1 MRLNHSQL
9 APAANQTNPFCL
21 FTGKF
26 SKAFFLLPAICWLLA
41 AQGLHAQTT
50 WYVNAA
56 AAPGGDGT
64 SWAGA
69 YQSLQQAL
77 AAAGSG
83 HKIWVAEGTY
93 NNGSFVM
100 KNGVEI
106 LGGFPNTGNPGLGDR
121 DWMAHV
127 TTLSGGTNVILNNF
141 TVGSPLTGTAVLDG
155 FTITGGAGGANG
167 GGMFNQYASPTV
179 KNCVFSGN
187 SALQGAGMYNLN
199 SSSPTVTNC
208 VFSDNTCDGP
218 GLKYGGGMCNVASS
232 PTVTNCLFTNNL
244 SADYGGGLYN
254 ELNADPLVLN
264 CTFSANSGYSAVHN
278 RYAGCNPTIKNCIV
292 WGNTGG
298 ITDDGASSTVTY
310 SIVQGGFAGTGNLNV
325 DPLFVSSTDFHLQ
338 NNSPARGAATSAGAP
353 ATDFD
358 GDARP
363 QSGGYDMGYDEV
375 VPNCPAP
382 GTIWYVNAAAAPEG
396 NGASWD
402 CAFQDVQLA
411 LAAASSGHKIWVAEG
426 TYKPTSGTDRTISF
440 VMKNGVEILGGF
452 PNTGDPDLG
461 DRDWVAHVTTLS
473 GDVGAGNADSY
484 HVIFNNF
491 TSGSP
496 LTSTAKLD
504 GFTITGGNANGAS
517 ANGDGGGMSNVYAS
531 PSVTNC
537 TFSGNNAAYGG
548 GMINNNYSAPS
559 VTNCMFS
566 GNTTSQY
573 GAGMQNSNSSS
584 PTVSN
589 CTFSGNTATEFGG
602 GMINQY
608 SNPTVTN
615 STFLNNSTKYGGGMF
630 NIYCNPIVAR
640 CTFSGNSAAISGG
653 GIANYSASPAVTNC
667 HFSGNSASS
676 FGGGMFN
683 DNSSYA
689 LVKSCSFSGN
699 TATAAGGAMYNL
711 NAGSPSVVNSIL
723 WGNSTEIVNSSSTP
737 TVTYSIVQGGYAG
750 TGNLNVDPLFVSQP
764 PIGLG
769 TTGDLHLQVCSP
781 AIDAGTSAGAPATDL
796 DGNARPFNAAPNVA
810 GNYDM
815 GAYEYQQALPAP
827 TATCQNIAVQLDA
840 NGSVTVPAADIND
853 GSTGGCGALSYEI
866 DGQASRTFNCAD
878 IGVNTVTLTVTDA
891 FNNTDDC
898 SATIT
903 VADDD
908 NPCCVP
914 PVVTAPTVTQPTCA
928 LPTGTIFVNASG
940 GGTLEY
946 SVDNGATWDLDETFA
961 GLAPGNYP
969 IIVRLEANPSCET
982 VYAGNPVE
990 LNSPFT
996 PSTATDTW
1004 TGCVSTDWHTAGNWA
1019 DGSVPTTAD
1028 DVIIPDVANDPVI
1041 STAAF
1046 ARQIDIVAGGNLLV
1060 EASGSLTISGSPDY
1074 GILNIG
1080 TVVNEGTIF
1089 INGTP
1094 GFGLYNLTPG
1104 SFTNKNLLQ
1113 IGNLSGVGVGITN
1126 DDATFINEG
1135 GSITIDRCSGSAIK
1149 LNALGFQNAIF
1160 TNDGNITIG
1169 SLGTIGTEAIS
1180 VQKACGGNCQASFS
1194 NTSCS
1199 ALINIVASAAN
1210 NVIVLSGGATFDN
1223 NGGRI
1228 IENSSGNSSITTN
1241 SGYVQNLNG
1250 GTFSIGT
1257 NTGVLTTSTGDIW
1270 TGCTSTDWHT
1280 TTNWLDGSVPTT
1292 ADDVN
1297 IPNVTND
1304 PVISAAAVA
1313 KSVHVQTSGA
1323 LTINAGASLTVNGSF
1338 SDAGATQALKN
1349 DGTLDNSGILI
1360 IGSTTPS
1367 GQNGL
1372 VNTGVFNNNTG
1383 GEMTA
1388 SRAST
1393 RGIFNSGTF
1402 TNYAKITLGVGAGSD
1417 VGPTGVLNTAG
1428 TFSNSGCTALFR
1440 VNTNAVITTSG
1451 GTFTN
1456 SGSIIENAT
1465 GNSIIST
1472 NSGFVQNLN
1481 GGSFF
1486 IGSGNSS
1493 LNAPGVVW
1501 TGCTSTDWYTAS
1513 NWMLGVV
1520 PTSSSDVK
1528 IAKLANDPI
1537 IDAAVLAKT
1546 VHVLQGAT
1554 LTINATKS
1562 LTLDGSFSQGS
1573 QAMLNNGTVNNNG
1586 VITIGATTSSG
1597 YSGLSNYGP
1606 FALFNNNAGAEIV
1619 IDRATGSGLF
1629 NQRTFNNS
1637 GKITI
1642 GASNSTGFRGL
1653 ENQQNFN
1660 NNAGGEITIDNS
1672 TEFGLANF
1680 ALTFNNSGKITIGA
1694 ASVSVGINGIRNTSF
1709 TNFNNNPGGEIKID
1723 NSTSAGIYNQEGT
1736 FTNAAKITIGA
1747 VANVGDYGLRN
1758 TGTFSNNTGGEIAI
1772 DRSTLNGLYNQT
1784 GTITNAAEIT
1794 IGALASVGTNGVQN
1808 LSGSTFTN
1816 SGCTALLNIVAN
1828 AVLSNDGTFNNS
1840 GRIIENASGNSSI
1853 TSNSGT
1859 VQNLNGGTFS
1869 ITTNTGGLTTATGDI
1884 WTGCLSTD
1892 WHTAGNW
1899 FDGSVPTA
1907 ADTVVVPDAINDP
1920 VIGAAAVANSVNLE
1934 TGGALTVEATGS
1946 LPINSAASPL
1956 FTNSGTVVNEGTISL
1971 NTAVSFNFHRLL
1983 NLETGTFTNKN
1994 VLQLGNSGSQTVRG
2008 IYNRGSF
2015 VNATGGSISIA
2026 KSNGGIFQDAGS
2038 FVNNANIVF
2047 SSVNNSA
2054 DSTAIV
2060 LFGGTF
2066 SNTPCSATIL
2076 DQPGS
2081 NLSRFSADG
2090 GTFTNDGLLT
2100 ENSSG
2105 SSSITN
2111 NTGIVQ
2117 NLGGGSFNITNNT
2130 GVLTTNPG
2138 PQTACCPPANIFY
2151 VNAAATGANN
2161 GSSWADAFTDL
2172 QNALNSPCTGITQ
2185 IWVAEGTYKPTSGT
2199 DRSISFAM
2207 KNGVEILGG
2216 FPNTGDPDLDDRD
2229 WAAHVTTLSGEI
2241 GAMGMAD
2248 NTLNIIKN
2256 TGLNLNAT
2264 AVIDGFQIAFA
2275 NGTNVRG
2282 GGIENGDNSSPTIRN
2297 CAFLSNVANFG
2308 GAINNNL
2315 NCSPTIT
2322 NCTFTNNTSVTYGGA
2337 VMCESGSAPTFT
2349 DCTFS
2354 NNTSTFGGGI
2364 FSKAA
2369 DLTLNDCDFSNNA
2382 ATSSAGAVYRLN
2394 GTLNANNCTFT
2405 SNTAIRNG
2413 GAMEVNAGISTITEC
2428 TFSNNTVTTANT
2440 TWGYGG
2446 AIFITDGTLNLTDCA
2461 FFNSASTSGGGA
2473 VCNQGAATMTVE
2485 RCQFKDNVCHNGSTI
2500 GTGGA
2505 LQINGATATL
2515 SNCLLDGNQAL
2526 GTGDD
2531 GGGALMNYSGTLT
2544 VINSTIVNNH
2554 TARYGGAISNYN
2566 SNSCTTVVKN
2576 TIFSNN
2582 TAVVSAPTMYKPAAG
2597 SANISHSLIPENTC
2611 PTNVVCGA
2619 GNLFN
2624 VAPFFVSATDF
2635 HLQDCSPAIDA
2646 ANDAGAPAT
2655 DFDQNAR
2662 FDALP
2667 NESIADMGA
2676 YEYQSDATPT
2686 VANCQ
2691 TSVDAVL
2698 DNNGLATVLATA
2710 LNNGSTGC
2718 SPLVFS
2724 IDGQSSI
2731 MFDCS
2736 QIGNQSVTL
2745 TATYVNRTSTCATTV
2760 HVLDNTAP
2768 TITCPA
2774 NIAKTTD
2781 ADQCTAVTTYSV
2793 TASDNCAYTLT
2804 RTSPAGTASGSAFP
2818 IGTTNV
2824 AWSVTDAG
2832 GNATSCAFT
2841 VTVTDEQLPGI
2852 TCPNAV
2858 TVTCS
2863 GNVPAVNLA
2872 AVTATDNC
2880 GAPVKSHVGDATSNQ
2895 TCANR
2900 KTVTRTYKATD
2911 VSGNTKICSQIITV
2925 YDNVKP
2931 NFTSVPANVTVQ
2943 CNSIPAVGTATATD
2957 GCGGSVTV
2965 AYTIQTTEPGACPD
2979 ASIITRQWTATDA
2992 CGNTKTATQRIT
3004 VIDTQ
3009 KPNFV
3014 SVPANITVQCS
3025 AIPNPATPTA
3035 TDNCDAVVAITYNGE
3050 TTTAGACANA
3060 YTLTRRWTAEDNCS
3074 NTRSIS
3080 QRITVVDNGKPVFT
3094 AFPANT
3100 TIACNEN
3107 PPAVGSPTASDGCG
3121 SATVTYLGQTT
3132 TGGNCPGNYQIK
3144 RTWRA
3149 TDACGN
3155 STAATQT
3162 IQVSDNGAPV
3172 FVTVPGPL
3180 TIECNQPIPPL
3191 VNPTASDACGGYVHI
3206 TFLGNVASGSGCA
3219 ADYTVTRTW
3228 QAADMCGN
3236 TATATQ
3242 VITVLGNNNFGAPEP
3257 EEIDRLRA
3265 METRMPRIKYG
3276 FIQVNQPEEKP
3287 VEIRGSSVASA
3298 FQSSLGIQPNP
3309 TTDRIWLD
3317 LTDFASEAVTVSIF
3331 SDLGRL
3337 VWENRIPAVED
3348 LKMQVSLREA
3358 GAAAG
3363 MYTVSVRSAS
3373 GVATTRVVLV
3383 E

>member
-1 MRLNHSQL
+1 MRLNHSRL
-9 APAANQTNPFCL
+9 AAAANPTNPFCL

-26 SKAFFLLPAICWLLA
+26 FKAFFLLPAICWLLA
-41 AQGLHAQTT
+41 AQGLQAQTT

-56 AAPGGDGT
+56 ASSGGNGT
-64 SWAGA
+64 SWANA
-69 YQSLQQAL
+69 YQSLQLAL
-77 AAAGSG
+77 TAASSG
-83 HKIWVAEGTY
+83 HEIWVAEGTY
-93 NNGSFVM
+93 SNGSFVM

-127 TTLSGGTNVILNNF
+127 TTLSGGTNVIHNNF

-179 KNCVFSGN
+179 KNCVFSEN
-187 SALQGAGMYNLN
+187 SALQGAGMYNLFA
-199 SSSPTVTNC
+199 SPTVTNC
-208 VFSDNTCDGP
+208 IFSENICDGP
-218 GLKYGGGMCNVASS
+218 GLQYGAGMANEFSS
-232 PTVTNCLFTNNL
+232 PTVTNCLFSNNVAGI
-244 SADYGGGLYN
+244 SGSGMHNGEN
-254 ELNADPLVLN
+254 SDPLVLN
-264 CTFSANSGYSAVHN
+264 CTFSGNTSNIGSAIYN
-278 RYAGCNPTIKNCIV
+278 RYANSNPTIKNCII
-292 WGNTGG
+292 WGNDGG
-298 ITDDGASSTVTY
+298 IINNGASSTVTY

-338 NNSPARGAATSAGAP
+338 A
-353 ATDFD
+353 
-358 GDARP
+358 
-363 QSGGYDMGYDEV
+363 
-375 VPNCPAP
+375 
-382 GTIWYVNAAAAPEG
+382 
-396 NGASWD
+396 
-402 CAFQDVQLA
+402 
-411 LAAASSGHKIWVAEG
+411 
-426 TYKPTSGTDRTISF
+426 
-440 VMKNGVEILGGF
+440 
-452 PNTGDPDLG
+452 
-461 DRDWVAHVTTLS
+461 
-473 GDVGAGNADSY
+473 
-484 HVIFNNF
+484 
-491 TSGSP
+491 
-496 LTSTAKLD
+496 
-504 GFTITGGNANGAS
+504 
-517 ANGDGGGMSNVYAS
+517 
-531 PSVTNC
+531 
-537 TFSGNNAAYGG
+537 
-548 GMINNNYSAPS
+548 
-559 VTNCMFS
+559 
-566 GNTTSQY
+566 
-573 GAGMQNSNSSS
+573 
-584 PTVSN
+584 
-589 CTFSGNTATEFGG
+589 
-602 GMINQY
+602 
-608 SNPTVTN
+608 
-615 STFLNNSTKYGGGMF
+615 
-630 NIYCNPIVAR
+630 
-640 CTFSGNSAAISGG
+640 
-653 GIANYSASPAVTNC
+653 
-667 HFSGNSASS
+667 
-676 FGGGMFN
+676 
-683 DNSSYA
+683 
-689 LVKSCSFSGN
+689 
-699 TATAAGGAMYNL
+699 
-711 NAGSPSVVNSIL
+711 
-723 WGNSTEIVNSSSTP
+723 
-737 TVTYSIVQGGYAG
+737 
-750 TGNLNVDPLFVSQP
+750 
-764 PIGLG
+764 
-769 TTGDLHLQVCSP
+769 CSP
-781 AIDAGTSAGAPATDL
+781 AIDAGTDAGAPGDDL
-796 DGNARPFNAAPNVA
+796 DGNARPFDAAPNVA

-827 TATCQNIAVQLDA
+827 TATCQNITVQLDA

-908 NPCCVP
+908 NPL

-946 SVDNGATWDLDETFA
+946 SVNDGADWQLSENFP
-961 GLAPGNYP
+961 GLTPGNYH
-969 IIVRLEANPSCET
+969 IKVRLEANPTCET
-982 VYAGNPVE
+982 TYASNPVE
-990 LNSPFT
+990 LVSPFT
-996 PSTATDTW
+996 ASTTTDTW

-1019 DGSVPTTAD
+1019 DGSVPTAAD
-1028 DVIIPDVANDPVI
+1028 DV
-1041 STAAF
+1041 
-1046 ARQIDIVAGGNLLV
+1046 
-1060 EASGSLTISGSPDY
+1060 
-1074 GILNIG
+1074 
-1080 TVVNEGTIF
+1080 
-1089 INGTP
+1089 
-1094 GFGLYNLTPG
+1094 
-1104 SFTNKNLLQ
+1104 K
-1113 IGNLSGVGVGITN
+1113 
-1126 DDATFINEG
+1126 
-1135 GSITIDRCSGSAIK
+1135 
-1149 LNALGFQNAIF
+1149 
-1160 TNDGNITIG
+1160 
-1169 SLGTIGTEAIS
+1169 
-1180 VQKACGGNCQASFS
+1180 
-1194 NTSCS
+1194 
-1199 ALINIVASAAN
+1199 
-1210 NVIVLSGGATFDN
+1210 
-1223 NGGRI
+1223 
-1228 IENSSGNSSITTN
+1228 
-1241 SGYVQNLNG
+1241 
-1250 GTFSIGT
+1250 
-1257 NTGVLTTSTGDIW
+1257 
-1270 TGCTSTDWHT
+1270 
-1280 TTNWLDGSVPTT
+1280 
-1292 ADDVN
+1292 

-1304 PVISAAAVA
+1304 PIIGAAAVA
-1313 KSVHVQTSGA
+1313 QSVHVQTSGA

-1372 VNTGVFNNNTG
+1372 VNTGVFNNNTD

-1402 TNYAKITLGVGAGSD
+1402 TNYAKITLGVGSG
-1417 VGPTGVLNTAG
+1417 VGPTGVFNTAG

-1562 LTLDGSFSQGS
+1562 LTLDGSFSYQGS
-1573 QAMLNNGTVNNNG
+1573 QAMQNNGTVNNNG

-1597 YSGLSNYGP
+1597 HSGLSNYGP

-1619 IDRATGSGLF
+1619 IDRATSQGIF

-1723 NSTSAGIYNQEGT
+1723 NSTSAGIYNQGGT

-1828 AVLSNDGTFNNS
+1828 AVLSNDGTFTNS
-1840 GRIIENASGNSSI
+1840 GRIIENATGNSSI
-1853 TSNSGT
+1853 TTNSGT

-1892 WHTAGNW
+1892 WHTDGNW

-1907 ADTVVVPDAINDP
+1907 ADNAVVPDAINDP
-1920 VIGAAAVANSVNLE
+1920 VIGAGAVANSVNVE
-1934 TGGALTVEATGS
+1934 AGGSLTVEATGS
-1946 LPINSAASPL
+1946 LPINSPASPL

-1971 NTAVSFNFHRLL
+1971 NTSVSFKFHRLL
-1983 NLETGTFTNKN
+1983 NLETGTFTNNN
-1994 VLQLGNSGSQTVRG
+1994 VLQLGNSGSQTIRG

-2026 KSNGGIFQDAGS
+2026 KCNGGIFQDAGS

-2047 SSVNNSA
+2047 SSVTA

-2081 NLSRFSADG
+2081 NLNRFSAAG

-2138 PQTACCPPANIFY
+2138 QQTACCPPADIFY

-2199 DRSISFAM
+2199 DRSISFVM

-2216 FPNTGDPDLDDRD
+2216 FPNTGDPGFGDRNPNP
-2229 WAAHVTTLSGEI
+2229 ATNGTVLSGDI
-2241 GAMGMAD
+2241 NTAGTDSDNSYSVVMGSGT
-2248 NTLNIIKN
+2248 NN
-2256 TGLNLNAT
+2256 T
-2264 AVIDGFQIAFA
+2264 AVLDGFTVTLGNADGPGGFLDPQQC
-2275 NGTNVRG
+2275 G
-2282 GGIENGDNSSPTIRN
+2282 GGMYNNAGSPTVRN
-2297 CAFLSNVANFG
+2297 CAFTDNNAAFSG
-2308 GAINNNL
+2308 GGMYNL
-2315 NCSPTIT
+2315 FSSTPTVVNCS
-2322 NCTFTNNTSVTYGGA
+2322 FTNNSGGEGGGMSNISESSPNVTNCIFTENTTPGNGGG
-2337 VMCESGSAPTFT
+2337 MYNFNLSAPVLTN
-2349 DCTFS
+2349 CTFS
-2354 NNTSTFGGGI
+2354 NNTAANGGGVCN
-2364 FSKAA
+2364 
-2369 DLTLNDCDFSNNA
+2369 L
-2382 ATSSAGAVYRLN
+2382 
-2394 GTLNANNCTFT
+2394 LNASPTLTNCILWGNN
-2405 SNTAIRNG
+2405 SQIYN
-2413 GAMEVNAGISTITEC
+2413 
-2428 TFSNNTVTTANT
+2428 
-2440 TWGYGG
+2440 
-2446 AIFITDGTLNLTDCA
+2446 
-2461 FFNSASTSGGGA
+2461 GGGA
-2473 VCNQGAATMTVE
+2473 SPSVTYCDVQGGYA
-2485 RCQFKDNVCHNGSTI
+2485 
-2500 GTGGA
+2500 
-2505 LQINGATATL
+2505 
-2515 SNCLLDGNQAL
+2515 
-2526 GTGDD
+2526 
-2531 GGGALMNYSGTLT
+2531 
-2544 VINSTIVNNH
+2544 
-2554 TARYGGAISNYN
+2554 
-2566 SNSCTTVVKN
+2566 
-2576 TIFSNN
+2576 
-2582 TAVVSAPTMYKPAAG
+2582 
-2597 SANISHSLIPENTC
+2597 
-2611 PTNVVCGA
+2611 GA
-2619 GNLFN
+2619 GNINADPLF
-2624 VAPFFVSATDF
+2624 VDAPNGDLR
-2635 HLQDCSPAIDA
+2635 LQACSPAIDA
-2646 ANDAGAPAT
+2646 ANDADAPAN
-2655 DFDQNAR
+2655 DLDGNAR
-2662 FDALP
+2662 FDALAGG
-2667 NESIADMGA
+2667 SIADMGA
-2676 YEYQSDATPT
+2676 YEYQDEATPT
-2686 VANCQ
+2686 VAACQ

-2698 DNNGLATVLATA
+2698 DNTGQATVLATA

-2718 SPLVFS
+2718 SPLVFY

-2731 MFDCS
+2731 TFDCS
-2736 QIGNQSVTL
+2736 QIGSQSVTL

-2760 HVLDNTAP
+2760 HVLDNTVPTITCPDNIAKTTDTDQCSAMTTYSVMASDNCAYTLTRTSPAGTASGSAFPIGTTNVEWSVTDAGGNATSCAFTVTVTDEQDP

-2774 NIAKTTD
+2774 NIAKNTD
-2781 ADQCTAVTTYSV
+2781 AGQCSAVTTYTV

-2818 IGTTNV
+2818 IGTTDV
-2824 AWSVTDAG
+2824 EWSVTDAG

-2841 VTVTDEQLPGI
+2841 VTVTDGELPGI
-2852 TCPNAV
+2852 TCPDAV

-2863 GNVPAVNLA
+2863 GNVPAVNIA

-2880 GAPVKSHVGDATSNQ
+2880 GSPVKSHVGDATSNM
-2895 TCANR
+2895 TCTNR
-2900 KTVTRTYKATD
+2900 KTITRTYRATD
-2911 VSGNTKICSQIITV
+2911 GSGNSVTCSQVITV
-2925 YDNVKP
+2925 FDNVKP

-2943 CNSIPAVGTATATD
+2943 CNSVPAVGTATASD
-2957 GCGGSVTV
+2957 GCGGAVTV
-2965 AYTIQTTEPGACPD
+2965 VYNGQTIANGTCTDAYTV
-2979 ASIITRQWTATDA
+2979 TRQWTATDG
-2992 CGNTKTATQRIT
+2992 CGNTKTATQRIS
-3004 VIDTQ
+3004 VVDTQ
-3009 KPNFV
+3009 KPNFT
-3014 SVPANITVQCS
+3014 STPANITVQCS
-3025 AIPNPATPTA
+3025 AIPAPTTPAA
-3035 TDNCDAVVAITYNGE
+3035 TDNCDASVAVTYNGQ
-3050 TTTAGACANA
+3050 TQTNGACANA
-3060 YTLTRRWTAEDNCS
+3060 YTLTRIWTAADNCG

-3094 AFPANT
+3094 AFPTNLS
-3100 TIACNEN
+3100 IACDEN

-3132 TGGNCPGNYQIK
+3132 TSGNCPGNYQIK

-3162 IQVSDNGAPV
+3162 IQVSDSGAPV
-3172 FVTVPGPL
+3172 FTSTPGPL
-3180 TIECNQPIPPL
+3180 TIECGDPIPPL
-3191 VNPTASDACGGYVHI
+3191 VNPTATDACGGYVAI
-3206 TFLGNVASGSGCA
+3206 TFLGNVPSGSGCT
-3219 ADYTVTRTW
+3219 ADYTITRTW
-3228 QAADMCGN
+3228 RAEDLCGN
-3236 TATATQ
+3236 STTTSQ
-3242 VITVLGNNNFGAPEP
+3242 MITVLGNNGYGEEGAGNRAEGAM
-3257 EEIDRLRA
+3257 RLTAHR
-3265 METRMPRIKYG
+3265 
-3276 FIQVNQPEEKP
+3276 
-3287 VEIRGSSVASA
+3287 
-3298 FQSSLGIQPNP
+3298 SSLIANPNP

-3317 LTDFASEAVTVSIF
+3317 LSGFANEAVTVSIV
-3331 SDLGRL
+3331 SDLGQL
-3337 VWENRIPAVED
+3337 IWENRIPAVEE
-3348 LKMQVSLREA
+3348 LKLQISLHEA
-3358 GAAAG
+3358 GAMLG
-3363 MYTVSVRSAS
+3363 IYTVSVRSAS
-3373 GVATTRVVLV
+3373 RVAAARVVLV